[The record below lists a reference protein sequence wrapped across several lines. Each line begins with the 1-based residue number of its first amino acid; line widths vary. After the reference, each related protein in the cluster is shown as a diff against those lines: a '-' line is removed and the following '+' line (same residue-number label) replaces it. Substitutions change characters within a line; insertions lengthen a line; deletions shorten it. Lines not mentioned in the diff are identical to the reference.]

1 MARSLSG
8 TLGTSLAYVV
18 SRVSALVTVSLL
30 PFLLLAASMVAYFL
44 NVETRIAELDPGD
57 MDAIMRSMA
66 GDTLFAIACLLLFM
80 WLAVKVHRLYL
91 AGEAPTLIGSAGT
104 IKAAFFMT
112 VFYVG
117 VLFLSYLPLVLAAL
131 VLGLGLAF
139 VHVALL
145 IAGVVLIMLIAIWLV
160 LRLVVGYAPIA
171 LGEVPGFFS
180 GWALTRDQHVGLFLG
195 VLGLSLLIA
204 LVSVIVLGCIV
215 AIGYL
220 IYDSILAV
228 VSVSVLVTIG
238 AVFYAAF
245 AIVMYWPLFIY
256 MAEAYVRL
264 SGRERP
270 LPIS

>member
-8 TLGTSLAYVV
+8 TLATSLAYVA
-18 SRVSALVTVSLL
+18 SRLGALVTVSLL
-30 PFLLLAASMVAYFL
+30 PFVLLAAIMVAYFL

-57 MDAIMRSMA
+57 GEAIMRSMA
-66 GDTLFAIACLLLFM
+66 GDTLFAIACLFLFM

-91 AGEAPTLIGSAGT
+91 AGEAPTLIGSGGT
-104 IKAAFFMT
+104 IKAAFFMAIY
-112 VFYVG
+112 YVG

-145 IAGVVLIMLIAIWLV
+145 IAGVAFIMLIAIWLI
-160 LRLVVGYAPIA
+160 LRLIVGYAPIA
-171 LGEVPGFFS
+171 LGEWPGFFS
-180 GWALTRDQHVGLFLG
+180 GWALTQEQHMRLFLG
-195 VLGLSLLIA
+195 VLGLSLAIA
-204 LVSVIVLGCIV
+204 LVAFAVLGGIV

-220 IYDSILAV
+220 VYDPLLAA
-228 VSVSVLVTIG
+228 VSVSILVTIG

-245 AIVMYWPLFIY
+245 AIVLYWPLFIY

>member
-1 MARSLSG
+1 
-8 TLGTSLAYVV
+8 
-18 SRVSALVTVSLL
+18 
-30 PFLLLAASMVAYFL
+30 
-44 NVETRIAELDPGD
+44 
-57 MDAIMRSMA
+57 
-66 GDTLFAIACLLLFM
+66 
-80 WLAVKVHRLYL
+80 
-91 AGEAPTLIGSAGT
+91 
-104 IKAAFFMT
+104 
-112 VFYVG
+112 
-117 VLFLSYLPLVLAAL
+117 
-131 VLGLGLAF
+131 
-139 VHVALL
+139 
-145 IAGVVLIMLIAIWLV
+145 
-160 LRLVVGYAPIA
+160 
-171 LGEVPGFFS
+171 
-180 GWALTRDQHVGLFLG
+180 VGLFLG